1 VENQSGF
8 GEETEMNVSKAVEL
22 AFAEAIRDNAEM
34 GEGVTVRAWQS
45 LESDGSWKKYPDRA
59 FPMVDVRCSPPR
71 TSEMQGG
78 REVECAILIGTKTDD
93 DKSHAFVSQMYDEI
107 QKVCDDLF
115 ADFRRADETSEP
127 LKTWLA
133 TVEDNVESGGFGFG
147 GFTFGEGLSPMD
159 DGGVNMIGITMVVH
173 YSKTGF

>member
-1 VENQSGF
+1 
-8 GEETEMNVSKAVEL
+8 MNVSKAIEL
-22 AFAEAIRDNAEM
+22 AFAEAIRENAEI

-45 LESDGSWKKYPDRA
+45 LEADGSWKENPDRA
-59 FPMVDVRCSPPR
+59 FPMVDIRCSPPR
-71 TSEMQGG
+71 MDDSQTTLQ
-78 REVECAILIGTKTDD
+78 VECAILMGTKTDD
-93 DKSHAFVSQMYDEI
+93 DKSHAFVSQMYDAI

-115 ADFRRADETSEP
+115 SDFRQADENSEP

-133 TVEDNVESGGFGFG
+133 TVAANVESGAFGFG
-147 GFTFGEGLSPMD
+147 GFTFGEGMAPMD